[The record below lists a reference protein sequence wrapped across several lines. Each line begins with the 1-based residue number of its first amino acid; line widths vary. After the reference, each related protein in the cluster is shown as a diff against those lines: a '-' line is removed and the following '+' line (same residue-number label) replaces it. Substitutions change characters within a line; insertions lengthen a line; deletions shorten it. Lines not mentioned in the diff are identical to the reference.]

1 VADSGAHAVLS
12 SPSSSKRILLGGWL
26 LEVRKWVDD
35 YAAAKAAASQLTQ
48 AGVARGGGRG
58 VEAGAGAFVGAAPPP
73 RPAGRGPR
81 RHFGVF
87 GSIQRCRGWASIP
100 NLSFFY

>member
-1 VADSGAHAVLS
+1 MAATAEHMPPSLR
-12 SPSSSKRILLGGWL
+12 PRSSSKRILLGGWL

-58 VEAGAGAFVGAAPPP
+58 LEAGAGAFVGAAPPP
-73 RPAGRGPR
+73 APPRGEGPAPPLRCVWLHSALP
-81 RHFGVF
+81 GV
-87 GSIQRCRGWASIP
+87 G
-100 NLSFFY
+100 